1 MAVLVG
7 GNLNNGANAGRWIAN
22 LNNGLGNA
30 RWNIAARISVI
41 ERRVS
46 FRERNL
52 ERAWAECPKLIN
64 QHQVVGKLAA
74 WPCDGSGHM
83 WGLVIKLKALEYR
96 KKVQHENVL
105 QRCGYIGS
113 CIYS

>member
-7 GNLNNGANAGRWIAN
+7 GSLNNGANAGRCCAN

-46 FRERNL
+46 SRERDL
-52 ERAWAECPKLIN
+52 ERAWAERPKLTN
-64 QHQVVGKLAA
+64 QHQAVGRLAA
-74 WPCDGSGHM
+74 WPCDGSGRM

-96 KKVQHENVL
+96 KKV
-105 QRCGYIGS
+105 
-113 CIYS
+113 